1 VHALRFALTLEKIMP
16 GITLLGLG
24 PGNPDQLTR
33 EAWDVLSSA
42 DEVWLRTRQHLTVN
56 ALPPTINLHS
66 FDELYENG
74 ETFDQVYDAIVEKV
88 LELGRRPEGVIYAVP
103 GHPFVAETTS
113 PKIARLARDEGLAT
127 RVVEGLSFL
136 EPTFS
141 ALGLDPY
148 PRLTLFDAMEL
159 STAHVPAFPPDMPVL
174 IAQIYSRLVASE
186 VKMTLNEVYPDEHPV
201 QLLHAVGTKDELVE
215 ELKLYEIDRSE
226 HIGLLTSLYV
236 PSLGEGTSF
245 EAFQEIIAHLRA
257 PDGCPWDHEQ
267 THQSLRTHLMEEAYE
282 ALEAIDRGDMDGMQE
297 EFGDLLLQIVL
308 HAQIANEEGKFS
320 INSLIKNIYDKIVRR
335 HPHVFGDLALDGV
348 KGVLQNWEKLKEAER
363 KDNGKKEKGLL
374 DGVPQALPALTQAQE
389 YQDRAARVGF
399 DWPVVDGVL
408 DKVAE
413 EIQEIKSATN
423 EAELAEEIGDLFFAL
438 VNLARWKKIDAE
450 SALRETN
457 LKFKRR
463 FAHVEQGARQQGRS
477 LSDMTLEEMD
487 ALWGSAKMLE

>member
-1 VHALRFALTLEKIMP
+1 MP

-33 EAWDVLSSA
+33 GAWDILSSA
-42 DEVWLRTRQHLTVN
+42 DEIWLRTRQHPTVN
-56 ALPPTINLHS
+56 ALPSTVSLHS

-74 ETFDQVYDAIVEKV
+74 ETFDQVYDSIVEKV
-88 LELGRRPEGVIYAVP
+88 LELGRRPGGVIYAVP
-103 GHPFVAETTS
+103 GHPFVAETTC

-127 RVVEGLSFL
+127 VVVEGISFL

-174 IAQIYSRLVASE
+174 IAQLYSRLVASE
-186 VKMTLNEVYPDEHPV
+186 VKMTLNTAYSDGHPV
-201 QLLHAVGTKDELVE
+201 WLVHAAGTRDELVE

-236 PSLGEGTSF
+236 PPLGEGASF
-245 EAFQEIIAHLRA
+245 EAFQEIVAHLRA
-257 PDGCPWDHEQ
+257 PDGCPWDREQ
-267 THQSLRTHLMEEAYE
+267 THASLRTHLLEEAYE
-282 ALEAIDRGDMDGMQE
+282 ALEAIDAGDVGGMQE

-308 HAQIANEEGKFS
+308 HAQIANEEGEFT
-320 INSLIKNIYDKIVRR
+320 INSLIKSIHDKIVRR

-348 KGVLQNWEKLKEAER
+348 NGVLRNWEKLKEAER
-363 KDNGKKEKGLL
+363 KDNGKKKKGLL
-374 DGVPQALPALTQAQE
+374 DGVPLALPALTQAQE

-413 EIQEIKSATN
+413 EIQEIRSATN

-463 FAHVEQGARQQGRS
+463 FAFVEQGARQQGRA

-487 ALWGSAKMLE
+487 ALWESAKGLE

>member
-1 VHALRFALTLEKIMP
+1 MP

-42 DEVWLRTRQHLTVN
+42 DEVWLRTRQHPTVN
-56 ALPPTINLHS
+56 ALPSTVSLHS

-74 ETFDQVYDAIVEKV
+74 ETFDQVYDSIVEKV
-88 LELGRRPEGVIYAVP
+88 LELGRRPGGVIYAVP
-103 GHPFVAETTS
+103 GHPFVAETTC
-113 PKIARLARDEGLAT
+113 PKIARFARDEGLAT
-127 RVVEGLSFL
+127 HVVEGLSFL

-186 VKMTLNEVYPDEHPV
+186 VKMTLGETYPDEHPV
-201 QLLHAVGTKDELVE
+201 KLVHAAGTKEELVE

-226 HIGLLTSLYV
+226 HICLLSSLYV
-236 PSLGEGTSF
+236 PPLGEGTSF
-245 EAFQEIIAHLRA
+245 EAFQEIVAHLRA
-257 PDGCPWDHEQ
+257 PDGCPWDREQ
-267 THQSLRTHLMEEAYE
+267 THESLRTHLLEESYE
-282 ALEAIDRGDMDGMQE
+282 ALEAIDAGDVDGMQE

-308 HAQIANEEGKFS
+308 HAQIANEEGLFTINNLIES
-320 INSLIKNIYDKIVRR
+320 IYKKIVRR

-408 DKVAE
+408 EKIVE
-413 EIQEIKSATN
+413 EIQEIKAATN
-423 EAELAEEIGDLFFAL
+423 EEELAEEIGDLFFVL
-438 VNLARWKKIDAE
+438 VNLARWKKVDAE
-450 SALRETN
+450 SALRATN
-457 LKFKRR
+457 MKFKKR
-463 FAHVEQGARQQGRS
+463 FAYVERGAKNRGRE
-477 LSDMTLEEMD
+477 LSSMTLEEMD
-487 ALWGSAKMLE
+487 ALWDEAKGVV